1 MGRICTKIGRKSNI
15 FVEIIIEMNFR
26 FLRGFLGFSVV
37 LLLIVL
43 LFSYAF
49 VSLSARDRVF
59 DEAYEIPFNATVLL
73 PGTSRLMNNGKV
85 NLFFTYRCDAVEELW
100 MVGKISNIIISGD
113 SASSSYDEPEW
124 MRLELLNRGLP
135 DSILILDKKGFNT
148 RASLEF
154 CMHRNINQITVVSQR
169 FHNER
174 ALVISENIG
183 MDAVGYNAEPV
194 YTSYG
199 IRVMIREWF
208 ARVKLVWELCF
219 IY

>member
-1 MGRICTKIGRKSNI
+1 
-15 FVEIIIEMNFR
+15 MNFK
-26 FLRGFLGFSVV
+26 FLRRFFGFSVV
-37 LLLIVL
+37 LLLLVL

-49 VSLSARDRVF
+49 VSVSTRNSVYDNCSI
-59 DEAYEIPFNATVLL
+59 IPFNNIALL

-100 MVGKISNIIISGD
+100 KVGKIANIIISGD
-113 SASSSYDEPEW
+113 SANSSYDEPEW
-124 MRLELLNRGLP
+124 MRQELLSRGLP

-154 CMHRNINQITVVSQR
+154 CKHRNINQLTVVSQR

-174 ALVISENIG
+174 ALVISENMG

-194 YTSYG
+194 FTTYG

-208 ARVKLVWELCF
+208 ARVKVLFELVF